1 MSEDSRSLH
10 RWFMTLAVLGT
21 LNFVIFVLPATLAP
35 ILGNPR
41 VSWWYTLYGIC
52 YMGTNLAYFAAA
64 WKVRKDAPASP
75 MLLRA
80 APLANAALA
89 LLVAAVTVSRIPDI
103 LERGGF
109 VELILPLAFDGLQI
123 LFSWMLYAKAGKV
136 LAAKPD

>member
-1 MSEDSRSLH
+1 MSENTRSLH

-21 LNFVIFVLPATLAP
+21 LNFVIFVLPAALAP

-64 WKVRKDAPASP
+64 WKVRKDAAASP
-75 MLLRA
+75 TLLRA
-80 APLANAALA
+80 APVANAALA
-89 LLVAAVTVSRIPDI
+89 LLVAAVTIAHIPDI

-109 VELILPLAFDGLQI
+109 VEFILPLAFDGVQV
-123 LFSWMLYAKAGKV
+123 LFSWLLYAKAGKA
-136 LAAKPD
+136 LAAKPE